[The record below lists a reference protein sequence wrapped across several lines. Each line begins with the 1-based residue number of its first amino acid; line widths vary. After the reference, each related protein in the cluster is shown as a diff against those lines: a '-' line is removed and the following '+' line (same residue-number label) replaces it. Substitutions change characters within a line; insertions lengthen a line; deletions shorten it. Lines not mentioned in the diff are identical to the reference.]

1 MVITIPAIP
10 GRVREAPIQDMTV
23 RIMAK
28 LKTKAKLAIKPKRRK
43 KTTIQIATS
52 KKPI

>member
-10 GRVREAPIQDMTV
+10 GKVREAPIHDITV
-23 RIMAK
+23 KIIAK
-28 LKTKAKLAIKPKRRK
+28 LTTSAKLAIKPNRRK